1 MASQTVTTAA
11 FSVTQALNV
20 LQSDTTVLYQKLRS
34 YHWNVTGQ
42 QFFMLHELFE
52 KLYREIADTN
62 DALAER
68 ATALGA
74 APVRTLEEQ
83 LSMALLKED
92 PTTPESGNMVRNV
105 LVDLEL
111 LTGRLREL
119 ARDAELEGDIGTTNL
134 ANETADRNEKTIW
147 MLKAY
152 LKH

>member
-1 MASQTVTTAA
+1 MASKAVTTAT
-11 FSVTQALNV
+11 FSVPQALNV
-20 LQSDTTVLYQKLRS
+20 LQADTTVLYQKLRS

-42 QFFMLHELFE
+42 HFFMLHELFE

-68 ATALGA
+68 AVALGA
-74 APVRTLEEQ
+74 SPVRTLQEQ

-92 PTTPESGNMVRNV
+92 RTTPDSGTMVRNI

-119 ARDAELEGDIGTTNL
+119 ARDAEREGDIGTTNL
-134 ANETADRNEKTIW
+134 ANDTADRSEKTIW
-147 MLKAY
+147 MLKAC
-152 LKH
+152 LKG

>member
-1 MASQTVTTAA
+1 MTTAI
-11 FSVTQALNV
+11 FSVPQALNV
-20 LQSDTTVLYQKLRS
+20 LQADTTVLYQKLRS

-92 PTTPESGNMVRNV
+92 RTTPESGNMVRNV

-119 ARDAELEGDIGTTNL
+119 ARDAERAGDIGTTNL

-147 MLKAY
+147 MLKSY
-152 LKH
+152 LKR

>member
-1 MASQTVTTAA
+1 MASKTVTTTA
-11 FSVTQALNV
+11 FSVTQSLNV

-52 KLYREIADTN
+52 KLYREVADIG

-68 ATALGA
+68 AIALGA
-74 APVRTLEEQ
+74 SPVRTLEEQ

-92 PTTPESGNMVRNV
+92 RTTPGGLNMIRNV
-105 LVDLEL
+105 LIDLEL

-119 ARDAELEGDIGTTNL
+119 ARDAEREADIATTDL
-134 ANETADRNEKTIW
+134 ANDTADRNEKTIW

-152 LKH
+152 LKE

>member
-1 MASQTVTTAA
+1 MASKSVTTAV

-20 LQSDTTVLYQKLRS
+20 LQADTTVLYQKLRS

-92 PTTPESGNMVRNV
+92 RTTPESGNMVRNV

-119 ARDAELEGDIGTTNL
+119 ARDAEREGDIGTTNL

-152 LKH
+152 LKR

>member
-1 MASQTVTTAA
+1 MASKSVTTAV
-11 FSVTQALNV
+11 FSVPQALNV
-20 LQSDTTVLYQKLRS
+20 LQADTTVLYQKLRS

-68 ATALGA
+68 AIALGA
-74 APVRTLEEQ
+74 PPVRTLEEQ
-83 LSMALLKED
+83 LSMAILKED
-92 PTTPESGNMVRNV
+92 RNTPESGNMVRNV

-119 ARDAELEGDIGTTNL
+119 ARDAEREGDIGTTNL
-134 ANETADRNEKTIW
+134 AQDTADRNEKTIW

-152 LKH
+152 LKR